1 MNRHTRGMFSPSWAY
16 RVGYHSLSYSFH
28 INQKNETQ
36 KSYVLMEVGPDMS
49 GRIRIPSRQAGCP
62 RPLHGPASV
71 NPADTVLSACWLY
84 TPGIAPGTLCFSLLA
99 PHDTGLQM
107 RDPHRKILVG
117 MQTPADWLQS
127 LAGHCYTHCLWR
139 FRKVL
144 ICMKHAKGFKGR
156 KLGKPVIEGGLFKA
170 HPSNKHWWDGIFW
183 KLC

>member
-1 MNRHTRGMFSPSWAY
+1 
-16 RVGYHSLSYSFH
+16 
-28 INQKNETQ
+28 
-36 KSYVLMEVGPDMS
+36 MEVGPDMS

-84 TPGIAPGTLCFSLLA
+84 TPGIAPGTLCFSYLLLMT
-99 PHDTGLQM
+99 TGLQM
-107 RDPHRKILVG
+107 RDPHRKLLVG

-170 HPSNKHWWDGIFW
+170 HPSNKHWWDGIFLETLLDENQYKPPPSSDAFSW
-183 KLC
+183 REGEIYQVKCPAEQTLLILII